1 MRVALIPLVLVRL
14 AVLLILVRAV
24 MTNRASDR
32 RSGDR
37 VMPGQVAYYG
47 AGRSAGKASCLCATG
62 QAETNNQRND

>member
-1 MRVALIPLVLVRL
+1 MRVVLIPLVLVRL
-14 AVLLILVRAV
+14 VVLLFFSAM
-24 MTNRASDR
+24 MTDRASDR

-62 QAETNNQRND
+62 